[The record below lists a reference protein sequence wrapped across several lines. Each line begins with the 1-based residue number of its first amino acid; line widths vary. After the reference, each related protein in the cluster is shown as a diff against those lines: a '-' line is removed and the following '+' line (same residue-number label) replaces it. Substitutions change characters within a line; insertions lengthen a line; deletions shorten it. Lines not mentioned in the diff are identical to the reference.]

1 MTSIQYPWELCSYW
15 TNLKHVSYVQWL
27 YIVESKGVVV
37 GVAVEFASRHLRNQ
51 KPDLWSM
58 QEVSGGP
65 TPDTY
70 GVSFDL

>member
-1 MTSIQYPWELCSYW
+1 MFVLDESEARQLRP
-15 TNLKHVSYVQWL
+15 VAL
-27 YIVESKGVVV
+27 YSVVV